1 MPAPDSSRTVPE
13 ALHRF
18 GRNILASLSY
28 QVVGVAF
35 SFVALP
41 IVIRGLG
48 AEAYGLWNVITSLYA
63 LIGVTE
69 LMLSGTAVRFIA
81 EAHGR
86 GDHCQTRE
94 LYDVLWRVAVGW
106 GMVAAVALGL
116 GARWLITTMFHFSAA
131 QADLAV
137 FVLWCQ
143 AAVLP
148 FRMALTVDAG
158 AIQAYQRFDLSSGI
172 GIGYVAAHGLG
183 LVVVVTAGGGLRAV
197 VLWEALTVVMSELA
211 HAIVARKLVPPRVG
225 RPIVRRWVRVLL
237 PFAGN
242 IVVGYAASSL
252 LIPTSRLL
260 LGMFRPLA
268 EVAYFSLAVKLA
280 SEARAC
286 AGHIAGAATPAAS
299 DLVGRADRASL
310 ALVFTQAF
318 RWSLLALVPVGVM
331 AATLGGRFI
340 TYWVN
345 PEFGAACGSILPILV
360 PGLCVVFL
368 GVVPDAIARGLGRAG
383 PWAVTNLAALGL
395 ILLGGWWLIPRY
407 GAVGAAWAIT
417 VASVSAVG
425 LFIAWMVRQLA
436 LSPDLLRRACPLR
449 LFGLG
454 GGLLVVTWAW
464 RPFLQSLYAVLLA
477 SAVAGAV
484 FFWALLVLVCTTE
497 EREALA
503 RLFHLTGRRRIV
515 EPRAG

>member
-1 MPAPDSSRTVPE
+1 MPAPDAPE
-13 ALHRF
+13 ALRRF

-28 QVVGVAF
+28 QVAGIAF

-48 AEAYGLWNVITSLYA
+48 ADAYGLWNVVSSLYA
-63 LIGVTE
+63 VIGVTE

-86 GDHCQTRE
+86 GDHRQTRE

-106 GMVAAVALGL
+106 GVVAAVALGL
-116 GARWLITTMFHFSAA
+116 GARWLITTIFHFSAA

-148 FRMALTVDAG
+148 FRMALTIDAG

-172 GIGYVAAHGLG
+172 GIGSVAAHGLG
-183 LVVVVTAGGGLRAV
+183 LVVIVSAGGGLRAV
-197 VLWEALTVVMSELA
+197 VLWEALAVVMSEAA
-211 HAIVARKLVPPRVG
+211 HVIVARRLVPPCAG
-225 RPIVRRWVRVLL
+225 RPAARRWAGILL

-252 LIPTSRLL
+252 LVPASRLL

-286 AGHIAGAATPAAS
+286 AGHIASAATPAAS

-310 ALVFTQAF
+310 SLVFAQAC
-318 RWSLLALVPVGVM
+318 RWSLLTLVPIGVM
-331 AATLGGRFI
+331 AATLGGRFV

-345 PEFGAACGSILPILV
+345 PEFGAACDSILPVLV

-383 PWAVTNLAALGL
+383 PWAATNLAALGL
-395 ILLGGWWLIPRY
+395 VMLGGWWLIPRH
-407 GAVGAAWAIT
+407 GAVGAAWAMT
-417 VASVSAVG
+417 AASVIAVG
-425 LFIAWMVRQLA
+425 VFLAWMIRQLS
-436 LSPDLLRRACPLR
+436 LSADLLRRACPPR

-454 GGLLVVTWAW
+454 GALFVATWLGH
-464 RPFLQSLYAVLLA
+464 PFLQNLHAVLLA
-477 SAVAGAV
+477 SAVAAV
-484 FFWALLVLVCTTE
+484 AFVVALIALVFTPE
-497 EREALA
+497 ERQMCS
-503 RLFHLTGRRRIV
+503 RLFSWGGRRSAAER
-515 EPRAG
+515 RAG